1 MESDAHG
8 GGASRAADEDP
19 GAAEFAVGT
28 ARGSCS
34 EPGGAGGQDDPGN
47 PAGPGDA
54 VSRGVHGG
62 AGDLAGRRGP
72 SAAGESGGG
81 AGAIP
86 KIPGPSHAPGPGGA
100 TPPAAAVLSNRAIQL
115 YPIPGTP
122 AGQAA
127 AGARILT
134 VPFTS
139 HVDAGLARH
148 ILTARTQLRGSIRK
162 ELDVNGR
169 MLVLRLTA
177 EDPGLLQNSIVFCLE
192 QLSLVMQSLQHFG
205 GPVSRHRRR
214 V

>member
-72 SAAGESGGG
+72 SAAGESSGA
-81 AGAIP
+81 AGAILQ
-86 KIPGPSHAPGPGGA
+86 IPGPSHAPGPGGA
-100 TPPAAAVLSNRAIQL
+100 TPPAAAVLSNRAFQL
-115 YPIPGTP
+115 YPIPGNP
-122 AGQAA
+122 ASQAA
-127 AGARILT
+127 AGAR
-134 VPFTS
+134 
-139 HVDAGLARH
+139 
-148 ILTARTQLRGSIRK
+148 
-162 ELDVNGR
+162 
-169 MLVLRLTA
+169 M
-177 EDPGLLQNSIVFCLE
+177 
-192 QLSLVMQSLQHFG
+192 
-205 GPVSRHRRR
+205 
-214 V
+214 

>member
-72 SAAGESGGG
+72 SAAGESGGA

-100 TPPAAAVLSNRAIQL
+100 TPPAAAVLSNRAIQFS
-115 YPIPGTP
+115 
-122 AGQAA
+122 
-127 AGARILT
+127 LT

-148 ILTARTQLRGSIRK
+148 ILTARTQLRGPIRK

-169 MLVLRLTA
+169 MLVLWRGGSEIQIF
-177 EDPGLLQNSIVFCLE
+177 EDHNVIEDNVRSGRIRKLYTVI
-192 QLSLVMQSLQHFG
+192 
-205 GPVSRHRRR
+205 RY
-214 V
+214 

>member
-28 ARGSCS
+28 ARGTCS
-34 EPGGAGGQDDPGN
+34 KLGGAGGQDDPGD

-62 AGDLAGRRGP
+62 AGDLAGPRGP
-72 SAAGESGGG
+72 SAAGESGGA

-86 KIPGPSHAPGPGGA
+86 QIPGPSHPPGPGGD
-100 TPPAAAVLSNRAIQL
+100 TPPGAAVLSNRAVQFS
-115 YPIPGTP
+115 
-122 AGQAA
+122 
-127 AGARILT
+127 LT

-139 HVDAGLARH
+139 HVDASLARH
-148 ILTARTQLRGSIRK
+148 FLTARTQLRGPIRK

-169 MLVLRLTA
+169 MLVL
-177 EDPGLLQNSIVFCLE
+177 
-192 QLSLVMQSLQHFG
+192 
-205 GPVSRHRRR
+205 
-214 V
+214 